1 MLKSKFFLI
10 VFFLITVGSMG
21 FYFYSNNSYKKSL
34 EAKFY
39 YTLGDY
45 KKANLLSSSAYSENS
60 YNRMALTVM
69 NQSQYAIDY
78 LDYINEAE
86 SYLEQINEIAKKRGV
101 NRADRLRIKM
111 MCTIMIGKYKTL
123 KGSVLIK
130 EGLRK
135 EGTEIY
141 LKFLSLKQKVIE
153 SL

>member
-1 MLKSKFFLI
+1 
-10 VFFLITVGSMG
+10 
-21 FYFYSNNSYKKSL
+21 
-34 EAKFY
+34 
-39 YTLGDY
+39 
-45 KKANLLSSSAYSENS
+45 
-60 YNRMALTVM
+60 MALTVM